1 VPRCGIF
8 TDVDDEN
15 LKKNFPKG
23 YLLDDK
29 PSSIPTIKLKNS
41 NGILENSINQVFFL
55 RNIKTAKEKSI
66 NDLFDLEKLT
76 QLMVFFSPNIDIEE
90 KQVNKG
96 KMPDSVIKLEEF
108 RSICV
113 ENFGLVVDDET
124 LEIIFHHFNISLNN
138 VTIDFELFVRL
149 FYLIGKKAEIESEEA
164 NFIGEEISGI
174 EEQTFKKKK
183 WIKHMKCKEMAIMGK
198 LKKIYNIFYY
208 LY

>member
-1 VPRCGIF
+1 MARGFEVWIWHFRKKKNGDKFYGYWNKGKKEGQGYYYYASNSKIYLGEWHDDVPRCGIF

-149 FYLIGKKAEIESEEA
+149 FYLIGKKS
-164 NFIGEEISGI
+164 
-174 EEQTFKKKK
+174 
-183 WIKHMKCKEMAIMGK
+183 
-198 LKKIYNIFYY
+198 
-208 LY
+208 

>member
-174 EEQTFKKKK
+174 EEQTFKK
-183 WIKHMKCKEMAIMGK
+183 EMDKTYEMQGDGDYGEIEE
-198 LKKIYNIFYY
+198 NI
-208 LY
+208 